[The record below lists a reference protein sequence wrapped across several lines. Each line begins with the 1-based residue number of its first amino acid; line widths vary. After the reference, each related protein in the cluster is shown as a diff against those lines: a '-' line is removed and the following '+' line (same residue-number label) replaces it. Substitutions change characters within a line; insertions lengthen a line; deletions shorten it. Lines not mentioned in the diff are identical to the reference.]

1 MNANSV
7 NCHTYEVCTVYG
19 GRVTILAE
27 NRDQAIRQ
35 FNRAFPH
42 EKIVGITF
50 VY

>member
-1 MNANSV
+1 MRKSV

-42 EKIVGITF
+42 EKIVGVTF